1 MTPLQVCLNYLDSI
15 GVGYSHTSDTNA
27 DPSEQVA
34 GAPLTPAHKV
44 VQTFVLKGDSQYL
57 LVVVPADSF
66 VEIDKVR
73 SLAGTSTLRFAT
85 EAEVAV
91 LFAFGEVERIPPLGH
106 LAGASVYL
114 DRELADQ
121 ESFTFN
127 ACTRHDLIHMK
138 TVDFQQLA
146 HTFIGSFSATDYQ
159 KEFRRRLLASAQ
171 KAGM

>member
-1 MTPLQVCLNYLDSI
+1 MTPLQVCLNYLDSL
-15 GVGYSHTSDTNA
+15 GVGYSHTSDTHVGTK
-27 DPSEQVA
+27 EQVA

-44 VQTFVLKGDSQYL
+44 VQTVVLKGDSQYL

-66 VEIDKVR
+66 IEIDKVR

-85 EAEVAV
+85 EAEVSV
-91 LFAFGEVERIPPLGH
+91 LFPFGEVERVPPLGG
-106 LAGASVYL
+106 LASAPVYL
-114 DRELADQ
+114 ERELADQ

-127 ACTRHDLIHMK
+127 ACTHHDLIHMK
-138 TVDFQQLA
+138 TADFQQLA
-146 HTFIGSFSATDYQ
+146 RTVTGSFSATDYQ

>member
-1 MTPLQVCLNYLDSI
+1 MTPLQLCLNYLDSL
-15 GVGYSHTSDTNA
+15 GVGYSHTSDANVSTT
-27 DPSEQVA
+27 EQMA
-34 GAPLTPAHKV
+34 GAPLTPAHRIA
-44 VQTFVLKGDSQYL
+44 QTVVLKGDSQYL
-57 LVVVPADSF
+57 LVVVPADSV

-73 SLAGTSTLRFAT
+73 SIAGTSTLRFAT

-91 LFAFGEVERIPPLGH
+91 LFAFGEVERVPPLGR
-106 LAGASVYL
+106 LAGAPVYL

-138 TVDFQQLA
+138 IADFQQLA
-146 HTFIGSFSATDYQ
+146 PTVTGSFSATDYQ